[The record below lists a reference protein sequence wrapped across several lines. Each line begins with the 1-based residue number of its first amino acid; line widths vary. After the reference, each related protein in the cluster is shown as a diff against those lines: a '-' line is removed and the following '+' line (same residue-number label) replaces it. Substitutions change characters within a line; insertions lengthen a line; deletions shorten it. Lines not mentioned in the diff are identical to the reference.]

1 MLAVQKQDKDQNATE
16 ALTASGFAKVLS
28 SIQGLQQRLGDFSY
42 GEVSIAE
49 AKVKLLVK
57 QLGALRE
64 HLGTVAKL
72 KHAVS
77 ETNRQ
82 IIDLPEES
90 FDLVE
95 LDSLEKH
102 PQLHAIIRASTLL
115 HTQGHMTMA
124 RTRANTNADGTG
136 TDEVVMAPFSTEE
149 LRDNDKPEA
158 ALPGEHQKT
167 AFDPTS
173 TKSAPLVTAASDK
186 PAVPLKLTF
195 EDPEELSLDK
205 PKRVSSA
212 RPSKQTFPAR
222 VDQTLN
228 RPPDWTFDFDETPAE
243 PLDFEFPA
251 ETSNRQEP
259 RLPKSPSKSV
269 NPANLSEKAQAGTA
283 LDADLTGR
291 KAKTSAHVDQRQAK
305 KPLAEKALAKLD
317 ESRALV
323 PTNHDYDHRLLA
335 EVIKNYGDFSAWPN
349 LPATI
354 ASPGET
360 KPGFDKPQAN
370 HGRPFDEP
378 AAKLRDVANNKKA
391 GDLDRQLKK
400 IIKDYGEYDLYQRRS
415 VVNFKTGGIAAFV
428 VLGLV
433 LAGLYFFGGPSTA
446 REPSPPLETR
456 PLAAERSTPL
466 QTSIPVK
473 ASAGGAEKTAAT
485 SATNDPSVDPA
496 TVTKETP

>member
-1 MLAVQKQDKDQNATE
+1 
-16 ALTASGFAKVLS
+16 
-28 SIQGLQQRLGDFSY
+28 
-42 GEVSIAE
+42 
-49 AKVKLLVK
+49 
-57 QLGALRE
+57 
-64 HLGTVAKL
+64 
-72 KHAVS
+72 
-77 ETNRQ
+77 
-82 IIDLPEES
+82 
-90 FDLVE
+90 
-95 LDSLEKH
+95 
-102 PQLHAIIRASTLL
+102 
-115 HTQGHMTMA
+115 
-124 RTRANTNADGTG
+124 
-136 TDEVVMAPFSTEE
+136 
-149 LRDNDKPEA
+149 
-158 ALPGEHQKT
+158 
-167 AFDPTS
+167 
-173 TKSAPLVTAASDK
+173 
-186 PAVPLKLTF
+186 
-195 EDPEELSLDK
+195 
-205 PKRVSSA
+205 VSSA

-259 RLPKSPSKSV
+259 RLPKSPSKNI